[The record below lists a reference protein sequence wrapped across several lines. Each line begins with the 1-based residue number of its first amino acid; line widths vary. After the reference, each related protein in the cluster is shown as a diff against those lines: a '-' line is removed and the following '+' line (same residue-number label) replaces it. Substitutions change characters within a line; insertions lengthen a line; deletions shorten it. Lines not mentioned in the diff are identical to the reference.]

1 MSKKLTYNL
10 IFLACLL
17 LCNRLRAQ
25 VTPDSVL
32 TAPERSAVSLYNK
45 TMGDRLGLYR
55 GPARPPYA
63 LHSLTNPNFKD
74 TTDYFENGV
83 VNYDNRIYYHVPII
97 YNIERNK
104 LESRINTTTPYELLN
119 DRIGSF
125 DLLGHHFIRFV
136 PDANNKVMTVGF
148 YNVLYTGKIQV
159 LARYV
164 KTVQREI
171 HAQTTIN
178 VFYPK
183 VDFFLKKGLAYYS
196 VNSRG
201 KFLDVLN
208 DKKKELQQYIKDN
221 KIDFSENMERS
232 MVILA
237 EYYDHLTN

>member
-1 MSKKLTYNL
+1 MSKKLTYTFIL
-10 IFLACLL
+10 LARML
-17 LCNRLRAQ
+17 LCNQLRAQ

-45 TMGDRLGLYR
+45 TVGDRLGIYR

-63 LHSLTNPNFKD
+63 LRSLTNPNFRD

-104 LESRINTTTPYELLN
+104 LESRIDITTPYELLN
-119 DRIGSF
+119 DRVTSF
-125 DLLGHHFIRFV
+125 DLPGHHFIRFV
-136 PDANNKVMTVGF
+136 PDADNKLMTIGF
-148 YNVLYTGKIQV
+148 YDVRYHGKIQV
-159 LARYV
+159 LARYI
-164 KTVQREI
+164 KTAQHEI
-171 HAQTTIN
+171 RGQTSIN

-183 VDFFLKKGLAYYS
+183 TDYFIKKGSVYYS

-201 KFLDVLN
+201 RFLDALA

-221 KIDFSENMERS
+221 KIDFSQNMERS
-232 MVILA
+232 MVIMA